1 MVHKYEIISHGSL
14 KFMTPLESKKG
25 DRSFLLL
32 RKDFSVANLYHQG
45 SLSLEKLVVLQK
57 NNSGNFHTLSIKT
70 FSLADLEQI
79 TDEFMNKPKQ
89 QLPNRGNWSR
99 EECFHKYISYVIYEN
114 VIVT

>member
-1 MVHKYEIISHGSL
+1 M
-14 KFMTPLESKKG
+14 
-25 DRSFLLL
+25 
-32 RKDFSVANLYHQG
+32 
-45 SLSLEKLVVLQK
+45 VLQK